1 MKLNIM
7 PCILISRQ
15 NTVECLIKHPK
26 NNNQNNLF
34 TTSNLNKRKYFKMQL
49 RFKIITIYAWLNSNT
64 GNVSIAIYLK

>member
-1 MKLNIM
+1 MYSYIQTKYSRM
-7 PCILISRQ
+7 P
-15 NTVECLIKHPK
+15 KHPT

-34 TTSNLNKRKYFKMQL
+34 TTFNLNKRKYWKMQL